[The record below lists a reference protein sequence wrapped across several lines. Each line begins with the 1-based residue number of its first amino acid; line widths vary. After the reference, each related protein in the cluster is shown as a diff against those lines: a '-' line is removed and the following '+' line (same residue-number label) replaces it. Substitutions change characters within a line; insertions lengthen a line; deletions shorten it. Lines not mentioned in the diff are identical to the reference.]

1 MDSTIFD
8 NLKERFRQGN
18 IVVQLIYINVTV
30 FVLVSVVQI
39 GFMLFRQDLS
49 PLLRYAELPASISKF
64 CTQPWAIL
72 SYMFM
77 HAGVLHLLFNMLWL
91 YWFGMLFLQFFSAK
105 HLRGLYVFAGICG
118 GLLYMLAYN
127 VFPLFIPM
135 TNFSYLVGASAAVL
149 GIVTAMAFRDPDYPI
164 NLLFFGML
172 RLKYLALIVI
182 GLDLLFINADNA
194 GGHIAHLGG
203 ALAGLW
209 FAWSLQKGNDLTKWI
224 NGFIDKTI
232 DLFQHK
238 SSPKK
243 PKMEAHFGGKQ
254 KEDSNAYTEKKA
266 QDEEIDR
273 ILEKLKKSGYE
284 SLTAE
289 EKKALFNASHRK

>member
-64 CTQPWAIL
+64 CTQPWSIL

-149 GIVTAMAFRDPDYPI
+149 GIVTAMAFREPDYPI

-243 PKMEAHFGGKQ
+243 TKMEAHFGGKQ

>member
-18 IVVQLIYINVTV
+18 IVVQLIYINVAV

-64 CTQPWAIL
+64 CTQPWSIL

-135 TNFSYLVGASAAVL
+135 ANFSYLVGASAAVL